1 MRKLVM
7 CEKRSSASRI
17 SFILSDGDAKRKSVN
32 RIPVWTFDRDGNEY
46 SVIGLRGHIIA
57 LDYPEEYNQW
67 EKVNLKKLAKTP
79 PEKRVLIP
87 SIVNAIKGM
96 LNEIDEIIIATDF
109 DREGELIGVE
119 VLEAIDHAAEHIPKR
134 RARFSALT
142 KYEIEEAFRNL
153 TDIDYKLAQSA
164 ESRQMIDL
172 AWGASLTRFM
182 SLATNKLGRDYLSV
196 GRVQSP
202 TLALIV
208 DREREIDEFV
218 PEPFWEL
225 IAELEKEI
233 TFEARHSNGRFWEE
247 REAKDNLDRV
257 KSAESARVREYAAG
271 EEAQRPPWPFD
282 TTTFL
287 TEANK
292 IGFSASRAMSLAEG
306 LYTEG
311 FISYPRTDNTVYPKT
326 LSLKRI
332 LEKLTESSLA
342 KEVQEILKQK
352 ELKPTRGKKFSTDH
366 PPIHPVAGA
375 TKEKLKGE
383 KWRIYELVVRRFLA
397 TLAPD
402 MMLHVSDAKL
412 DINGEEF
419 TASGKIIVD
428 KGWSKYY
435 PYWETKESHLPE
447 LVQGEDVKLNEVVM
461 EEDETKPPFRFSQG
475 SLIKEMENLGLGT
488 KSTRHEI
495 VKKLLG
501 RKYVYGKYLRPT
513 ASGIAL
519 INALEEHANQVTKPE
534 MTRTLEDDML
544 EIAQGSKELME
555 VVDESQEMLVD
566 TLQTL
571 ETHEEAIGKE
581 ITEALKKQ
589 ERVGRCK
596 SCGGDLIIRRSRKG
610 SRFIGCSNYPE
621 CKVTHPLPQSGIV
634 VPVDEVCEEC
644 GSPKIKTASGG
655 RTEVIC
661 IDSECITTKE
671 RRLMGTCSKCGGDLL
686 VRHSGAGKRFLGCS
700 NYPKCTETHS
710 LPQYGLLLSSDL
722 ECNKCGSHIVRIIRK
737 GKKPWLFCINQDC
750 PGKKNS
756 KKK

>member
-17 SFILSDGDAKRKSVN
+17 SFILSNGEAKRKSVN
-32 RIPVWTFDRDGNEY
+32 RIPVWTFEKDGDEY

-67 EKVNLKKLAKTP
+67 EKVDLKELAKAP
-79 PEKRVLIP
+79 PEKKAKMP
-87 SIVNAIKGM
+87 SIINAIKMM
-96 LNEIDEIIIATDF
+96 LDGTEEIIIATDF

-119 VLEAIDHAAEHIPKR
+119 VLEAIDHSAEHIPKK

-142 KYEIEEAFRNL
+142 KYEIERAFEDL
-153 TDIDYKLAQSA
+153 TEIDYKLAQSA

-182 SLATNKLGRDYLSV
+182 SLASNKLGRDFLSV

-208 DREREIDEFV
+208 DREKEIDDFV

-225 IAELEKEI
+225 IAEFEKDI
-233 TFEARHSNGRFWEE
+233 TFEAKHSNGRFWEE
-247 REAKDNLDRV
+247 KEAKDIFDKV
-257 KSAESARVREYAAG
+257 KSADSGGVKEYTAQ
-271 EEAQRPPWPFD
+271 EEAKRPPWPFD
-282 TTTFL
+282 TTSFL

-326 LSLKRI
+326 LSLRRI
-332 LEKLTESSLA
+332 LEKLTESSLKKEA
-342 KEVQEILKQK
+342 KQILRQK
-352 ELKPTRGKKFSTDH
+352 KLKPTRGKKFSTDH

-375 TKEKLKGE
+375 TRQKLKGDRW
-383 KWRIYELVVRRFLA
+383 KIYELVVRRFLA

-402 MMLHVSDAKL
+402 MILHVSEAKM

-419 TASGKIIVD
+419 TASGKTILD

-435 PYWETKESHLPE
+435 PYWETKEVELPKLE
-447 LVQGEDVKLNEVVM
+447 QGEDVKLNEVVM
-461 EEDETKPPFRFSQG
+461 EEDETKPPFRYSQG

-495 VKKLLG
+495 IKKLFG
-501 RKYVYGKYLRPT
+501 RKYIYGKYLRPT
-513 ASGIAL
+513 ASGVAL

-534 MTRTLEDDML
+534 MTRTLEEDML
-544 EIAQGSKELME
+544 EIAEGSKELVE
-555 VVDESQEMLVD
+555 VVDESQEMLVN
-566 TLQTL
+566 TLDKL
-571 ETHEEAIGKE
+571 AAHEDEIGKE

-589 ERVGRCK
+589 ERIGTCR

-610 SRFIGCSNYPE
+610 NRFIGCSNYPD
-621 CKVTHPLPQSGIV
+621 CNVTHPLPQSGMV
-634 VPVDEVCEEC
+634 VPVEEICEEC
-644 GSPKIKTASGG
+644 GSPKIKTVSGG

-661 IDSECITTKE
+661 VDSECITTKE
-671 RRLMGTCSKCGGDLL
+671 RRLMGECKSCGGDLL
-686 VRHSGAGKRFLGCS
+686 VRHSAAGKRFLGCS

-722 ECNKCGSHIVRIIRK
+722 ECDKCGSRMIRVIRK
-737 GKKPWLFCINQDC
+737 GKKPWLLCINQDC
-750 PGKKNS
+750 PGKKNN